1 MLVKLTNYWRACRFG
16 GVEATTFCCLSALYE
31 QMQIDKQV
39 DVFLHA
45 SLCQQARPNVWRK
58 QDDFLFLYKTL
69 TGLEL
74 DVGTWSKK
82 RYSYSINKVQQTRP
96 VLTEVGYQAAMDMS
110 YSGMSI
116 SSTLGPGF
124 RSHQQYQMASIGLVP
139 VWIFK
144 GPWNSLQTWI
154 YVVKFDKTLSLS
166 SVWNQ
171 LRCYRSLVMT

>member
-1 MLVKLTNYWRACRFG
+1 MNKICVTVPQQECELTPPLLTQFSLLLCRFG

-82 RYSYSINKVQQTRP
+82 RYSYAMNIKAQQQNRP
-96 VLTEVGYQAAMDMS
+96 ALTEVGGYHQAAMNMS
-110 YSGMSI
+110 YGAMSV

-124 RSHQQYQMASIGLVP
+124 RSHQQYQMASVGLVCHHCFHFVP
-139 VWIFK
+139 I
-144 GPWNSLQTWI
+144 T
-154 YVVKFDKTLSLS
+154 Y
-166 SVWNQ
+166 
-171 LRCYRSLVMT
+171 